1 MSAIVQGDKIENK
14 YTFPRKLYTKSAW
27 KNTIINLKN
36 EKKKKREENM
46 YVKKTGLSLNFVIVY
61 WLEALESGIWK
72 K

>member
-36 EKKKKREENM
+36 EKKKKN
-46 YVKKTGLSLNFVIVY
+46 VKKTCMLKKLGFHSILSLWI
-61 WLEALESGIWK
+61 G
-72 K
+72 

>member
-1 MSAIVQGDKIENK
+1 MK
-14 YTFPRKLYTKSAW
+14 
-27 KNTIINLKN
+27 
-36 EKKKKREENM
+36 KKKKREENM

>member
-36 EKKKKREENM
+36 EKKKKPEENM
-46 YVKKTGLSLNFVIVY
+46 YVKKTGLSLNFVIVN

>member
-36 EKKKKREENM
+36 LKKKKREENM
-46 YVKKTGLSLNFVIVY
+46 YVKKTGLSLNFVIVN
-61 WLEALESGIWK
+61 WLEALESGI
-72 K
+72 

>member
-27 KNTIINLKN
+27 KNTIINKKN

-46 YVKKTGLSLNFVIVY
+46 YVKKTGLSLNFVIVN

>member
-36 EKKKKREENM
+36 EKKKREENM

>member
-27 KNTIINLKN
+27 KKYHYNFKKL
-36 EKKKKREENM
+36 KKKKREENM
-46 YVKKTGLSLNFVIVY
+46 YAKKTGLSLNFVIVN
-61 WLEALESGIWK
+61 WLEELESGIWK